1 MEAKEAREEE
11 EEVTVSKAERVVV
24 SVAKM
29 AAAVV
34 AQRTMVVVDSAEAMV
49 VVKVEEMVVEL
60 VAGTAMNSEGKE
72 RLEEGKS
79 NQNESRH
86 KIQQVPHL
94 PEGI

>member
-11 EEVTVSKAERVVV
+11 EEVTVAKAERVVV
-24 SVAKM
+24 SVAEM

-34 AQRTMVVVDSAEAMV
+34 AQETVVVMEVVAMV
-49 VVKVEEMVVEL
+49 EMVAIVAIAVEM
-60 VAGTAMNSEGKE
+60 VAGTVLNSEGKE